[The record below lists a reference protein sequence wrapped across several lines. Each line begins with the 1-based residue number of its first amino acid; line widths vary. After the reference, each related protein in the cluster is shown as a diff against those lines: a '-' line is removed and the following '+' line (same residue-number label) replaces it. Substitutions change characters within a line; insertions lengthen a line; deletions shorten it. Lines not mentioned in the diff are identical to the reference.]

1 MQPGR
6 MTLKQVQMKLRT
18 EQHVLI
24 HLCEKGVIEP
34 DIQQTRGRGI
44 RREFSQR
51 NLFEFAVALAVR
63 KYGIPVATTAAIVRL
78 LRSFERST
86 QRRMK
91 GFNLLGYLQAP
102 AGESRIL
109 LTLYD
114 GHYMVFS
121 VEVGGALKSITGFDI
136 VRVMAG
142 VGKAI
147 KFDRL
152 EVLPSD
158 FDSYLMLDLRRLAA
172 SVA

>member
-1 MQPGR
+1 
-6 MTLKQVQMKLRT
+6 MKLGI

-63 KYGIPVATTAAIVRL
+63 KYGIPVSTTAAIIRL

-91 GFNLLGYLQAP
+91 GFNLLGHLQAP

-136 VRVMAG
+136 VEVMASTD
-142 VGKAI
+142 KAI

-152 EVLPSD
+152 ESLPND
-158 FDSYLMLDLRRLAA
+158 FDSCLMLDLRRLATSIA
-172 SVA
+172 